1 MSTTI
6 IASATIKRVKH
17 TPLFDV
23 FKGQGWKGWT
33 RFTYPTM
40 RIVGGEHL
48 PRVEVAKVFHTIK
61 AQLAEV
67 KHK

>member
-1 MSTTI
+1 MTTI
-6 IASATIKRVKH
+6 IVKRVKK
-17 TPLFDV
+17 TNIYDT

-48 PRVEVAKVFHTIK
+48 PRVEVAKVFHTIESM
-61 AQLAEV
+61 LTEV